1 MASWLSPEQAL
12 ALIPGMSGDY
22 RLQPLAGGHS
32 NPVWRVDSAAGPRLL
47 RLHPR
52 QQQRA
57 INREAEHWAWQQ
69 AAAAGLAP
77 RLYHWD
83 PHHRFSLSHYLQGAA
98 LANHGVNPA
107 QVAPLAALLAQLH
120 RLDGHRL
127 PRHDYAALALSAL
140 TMLPHPDPQL
150 QRLGQQA
157 SHWQQQLWQ
166 LGPAAC
172 LCHHDPSPANI
183 LDDGQQ
189 LWLLDF
195 EYAALGSPLFDLAA
209 ISADWPEPERQAL
222 LQAYCQHAELA
233 AFNPLAVT
241 AAQALYLLLSLLW
254 WLGQPAHSQTSQRL
268 RQQLVELLACQPQLR
283 PPQARQP

>member
-1 MASWLSPEQAL
+1 MARWLSPEQAL

-69 AAAAGLAP
+69 AAAAGIAP

-83 PHHRFSLSHYLQGAA
+83 PRHRFSLSHYIQGTT
-98 LANHGVNPA
+98 LADHGTPLA
-107 QVAPLAALLAQLH
+107 QVASLAALLAQLH

-127 PRHDYAALALSAL
+127 QRHDYAALALSAY
-140 TMLPHPDPQL
+140 TMLAQPDPQL
-150 QRLGQQA
+150 QRLSQQA
-157 SHWQQQLWQ
+157 RHWQQQLWQ
-166 LGPAAC
+166 LGPPPC

-209 ISADWPEPERQAL
+209 VSADWPERERQAL
-222 LQAYCQHAELA
+222 IEAYGQHAELA
-233 AFNPLAVT
+233 AVNPLAIA

-254 WLGQPAHSQTSQRL
+254 WLAHAPYGQNSQQL
-268 RQQLVELLACQPQLR
+268 RQQLAELLARHPHLR
-283 PPQARQP
+283 P

>member
-12 ALIPGMSGDY
+12 ALIPGISGDY

-57 INREAEHWAWQQ
+57 INREAEHWVWQQ
-69 AAAAGLAP
+69 AANAGIAP

-83 PHHRFSLSHYLQGAA
+83 PHHRFSLSHYIQGTTLAGHGAPPTQIAA
-98 LANHGVNPA
+98 
-107 QVAPLAALLAQLH
+107 LAALLAQLH

-127 PRHDYAALALSAL
+127 QRHDYAALALSAL
-140 TMLPHPDPQL
+140 TMLAQPDPQL
-150 QRLGQQA
+150 QCLSQQA
-157 SHWQQQLWQ
+157 RHWQQQLWQ

-172 LCHHDPSPANI
+172 LCHHDPGPANI

-209 ISADWPEPERQAL
+209 ASADWPEVERQTL
-222 LQAYCQHAELA
+222 IQAYCQHAELA
-233 AFNPLAVT
+233 TVNPLAVT

-254 WLGQPAHSQTSQRL
+254 WLAHAPYSQNSQQL
-268 RQQLVELLACQPQLR
+268 RQQLAELLARQPQLR
-283 PPQARQP
+283 P